1 MEEKVRVRK
10 GRAMTMRESEIN
22 ELGIAARQLS
32 VLIVEDDPDTC
43 EVLAK
48 LLRKMAIDV
57 ECALDVHSALA
68 AVEQKHFDVVVSD
81 LGLPDGSGFDLMKTL
96 KGQYG
101 IRGIA
106 LSGYG
111 MADDIRKSIEAG
123 FETHLTKPV
132 TVQTLMQ
139 KIRQVTGWVG

>member
-1 MEEKVRVRK
+1 
-10 GRAMTMRESEIN
+10 MTMRESEIN
-22 ELGIAARQLS
+22 EPGITARKLS
-32 VLIVEDDPDTC
+32 VLIVEDDHDTC

-57 ECALDVHSALA
+57 ECACDVHSALA
-68 AVEQKHFDVVVSD
+68 AAEQGHFDVVVSD
-81 LGLPDGSGFDLMKTL
+81 LGLPDGSGFELMKML
-96 KGQYG
+96 KDQYG
-101 IRGIA
+101 MRGIA